1 MRPNRLTD
9 EELGKLVDAVGI
21 YERRGRAGE
30 PPHWYRTAAAW
41 ERVKRFLRLAPRDP
55 KRSEP

>member
-1 MRPNRLTD
+1 MRPDQMTPD
-9 EELGKLVDAVGI
+9 ERREWALSMFI

-55 KRSEP
+55 KRSGG